1 MNQAVIMLRNTR
13 ASNLV
18 FLFALPVLIYFVAT
32 SRNYGAALTAV
43 LGIEDQALRL
53 LLSFFLFIAL
63 GCLGIFGS
71 FLLIKSLRPDQ
82 EVTEVRRLQK
92 KASIFFLLQTFTGL
106 GISQSSEI
114 DPYLVSVAVNSF
126 DPRSVEWVV
135 LVNQVFVL
143 DPSFQENQF
152 WDFFPTMTFPN
163 LSQTSIS

>member
-1 MNQAVIMLRNTR
+1 MNQAVNMLRNTR

-82 EVTEVRRLQK
+82 EVTEV
-92 KASIFFLLQTFTGL
+92 SIHALLHCKCF
-106 GISQSSEI
+106 
-114 DPYLVSVAVNSF
+114 
-126 DPRSVEWVV
+126 
-135 LVNQVFVL
+135 
-143 DPSFQENQF
+143 
-152 WDFFPTMTFPN
+152 
-163 LSQTSIS
+163 